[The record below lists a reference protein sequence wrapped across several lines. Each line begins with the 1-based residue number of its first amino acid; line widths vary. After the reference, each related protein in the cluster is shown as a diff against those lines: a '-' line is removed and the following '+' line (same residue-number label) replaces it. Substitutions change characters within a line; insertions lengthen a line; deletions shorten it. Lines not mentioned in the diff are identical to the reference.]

1 MHGLDI
7 DLRHFSDGLTAD
19 TGAVVTARAGR
30 SRRSA
35 LAAAAARAGA
45 VDYEETGAGPTIV
58 FVPGSCST
66 SAAWRPVVSQ
76 LEHRFRCVST
86 SLLGYG
92 GTEERRT
99 ASDPSIDHECDAV
112 ESVIEAAGG
121 RVHLVGHSFGG
132 LVALA
137 VALRGKVQLASLTVI
152 EAPAANIL
160 RELDEQEHYAAFRG
174 LTRGYFSD
182 YADGNAEAISA
193 VIDFYGGAGTFASW
207 PERLRA
213 HAVETT
219 SVNIL
224 DWASAYDFPL
234 SPGALSSIDLPTSV
248 VIGAMSHPGVQR
260 ANELISACI
269 EGASLFT
276 VGDASHFLIATHA
289 RQLAHVVAAQVAEG
303 ETQFLAQ

>member
-1 MHGLDI
+1 MDSMDFGLGH
-7 DLRHFSDGLTAD
+7 LADGLPFEQP
-19 TGAVVTARAGR
+19 GARAEKRVTRSRLSSRKLARAGR
-30 SRRSA
+30 
-35 LAAAAARAGA
+35 GT
-45 VDYEETGAGPTIV
+45 VDYEEAGSGPTIV

-66 SAAWRPVVSQ
+66 MAAWRPVVEQ

-92 GTEERRT
+92 GTEERRS
-99 ASDPSIDHECDAV
+99 AGDPSIDHECDAV

-121 RVHLVGHSFGG
+121 QVHLVGHSFGG

-137 VALRGKVQLASLTVI
+137 VALRGKARLASLTVI
-152 EAPAANIL
+152 EAPAASIL
-160 RELDEQEHYAAFRG
+160 AELDEDEHYGAFRR
-174 LTRGYFSD
+174 LTSGYFAD

-207 PERLRA
+207 PKRLRA
-213 HAVETT
+213 HAMETT

-224 DWASAYDFPL
+224 DWASAYGFRL
-234 SPGALSSIDLPTSV
+234 SPAMLSSIDLPTSI

-276 VGDASHFLIATHA
+276 IGEASHFLIATHA
-289 RQLAHVVAAQVAEG
+289 RQLANVVAAQVAEG
-303 ETQFLAQ
+303 EDRF

>member
-1 MHGLDI
+1 MHSMDIGLG
-7 DLRHFSDGLTAD
+7 HFAEGMSFEPGVRAD
-19 TGAVVTARAGR
+19 RRVTRSGGPSRRLASAGR
-30 SRRSA
+30 
-35 LAAAAARAGA
+35 GA
-45 VDYEETGAGPTIV
+45 VDYEESGSGPTIV
-58 FVPGSCST
+58 FLPGSCST
-66 SAAWRPVVSQ
+66 TAAWRPVVSK
-76 LEHRFRCVST
+76 LEQRFRCVST

-137 VALRGKVQLASLTVI
+137 VAMRGKVELASLTVI
-152 EAPAANIL
+152 EAPAASIL
-160 RELDEQEHYAAFRG
+160 LELGEQEHYAAFRG
-174 LTRGYFSD
+174 LTRGYFAD

-207 PERLRA
+207 PQRVRA

-219 SVNIL
+219 SVNML
-224 DWASAYDFPL
+224 DWASAYGFRL
-234 SPGALSSIDLPTSV
+234 SPAALSAVDLPTSV

-269 EGASLFT
+269 DGASLFT
-276 VGDASHFLIATHA
+276 IGDAAHFLIATHA

-303 ETQFLAQ
+303 EAVGL